1 MYAAETTLHLQC
13 NKFHNCFMVSFMV
26 SLAKRTYSN
35 TWLSRWAGVSGE
47 SNRTLKREKNKIHQK
62 KLRGRDAAAET
73 YIIPGGHGL
82 WFTSLGLASIN
93 MMWSLMMLQVHK
105 NRLCC
110 IPLPCKH
117 KIWSPSIKNLFSSST
132 STRVELSAKQA
143 RGGHFL

>member
-1 MYAAETTLHLQC
+1 ML
-13 NKFHNCFMVSFMV
+13 

-62 KLRGRDAAAET
+62 KLGVLLLRHILFLEDMDYDSPVLVYLVA
-73 YIIPGGHGL
+73 H
-82 WFTSLGLASIN
+82 IN

-105 NRLCC
+105 NRLCG

-117 KIWSPSIKNLFSSST
+117 KI
-132 STRVELSAKQA
+132 
-143 RGGHFL
+143 